1 MNDDLLRK
9 NVIDELRKAQG
20 EPLTG
25 EELFERCGGTKAT
38 NLSVDSFRSFIGQHC
53 SRAVKAVH
61 DMGDE
66 NSLPRYALHV
76 DHARKTGTLKRRT
89 ARSKSQSSS
98 RGGTPEGNNMRFNP
112 RTDGFSTFC
121 HIVRKLSAASQDG
134 SVNWNAIR
142 NQYRK
147 ETGRHLLTE
156 ELNSMCGTINL
167 TKHELLVTYLSNVV
181 EIIDT
186 RGQIV
191 RPASPFSDKT
201 PSPIASQSPPRDQL
215 LSPTPVVPEDVEA
228 EIVQDNIRRQY
239 VVEQLKKNGVFIDES
254 SRTSVEE
261 RLLLPSQNSEFIEN
275 DVEKELTSTKVP
287 SEEEL
292 SSPRSDQQR
301 MSSREVLE
309 TPESEHA
316 SFMSADQ
323 ILETSGEIGYTT
335 GDDAMMT
342 PDSEVS
348 LDLTADHS
356 ALGSTP
362 RHTHEITLCTADDS
376 VIQNGADEDICM
388 KKDVEDEFDH
398 SAEKYEVS
406 YVNSLQNGEVEE
418 VEPGVPLGSRESDI
432 VLEEM
437 ELDEPEEVVLEE
449 LPTKDVPEMAE
460 PSAERK
466 ERDVPSILVTGP
478 LEEIST
484 KKEGSYI
491 TDEHDLKQSIDDEEY
506 HGNPSGSD
514 VERDYLVESHREVK
528 GKIPSVLDPNIEES
542 AEETNSEVFI
552 PETTH
557 VKERKLLFET
567 KDEDAKELSSTEV
580 LLNVEVA
587 VKEQVEKFE
596 HLLKED
602 MAESPV
608 NHFSETDHLESVDVM
623 EIVHELEQSTVERQ
637 ETSVSQEN
645 EAVLAATH
653 VLETV
658 HKLEHE
664 FDRSLPICEEYVN
677 IAEHAKEMEAAGDML
692 SSDSA
697 SSESTQVGPAGDFG
711 FYDMEVLQQAPTVG
725 DTVTVTIDNTAI
737 DRSRTFAQIDAKIP
751 DTTNTAVTRTIVV
764 DVIPRTEEKPK
775 LSTSDSWEKAFVV
788 ASGSSPVELSSSRI
802 ATSVGSDVTAARDF
816 LREVDKLEERSED
829 DLSVKEEDDAKIEE
843 LPTTE
848 QLPSLPD
855 AAAEGDNEAKK
866 LQLSKKRGHALARR
880 RRLMDC
886 CTVL

>member
-38 NLSVDSFRSFIGQHC
+38 NLSVDSFR
-53 SRAVKAVH
+53 
-61 DMGDE
+61 
-66 NSLPRYALHV
+66 
-76 DHARKTGTLKRRT
+76 
-89 ARSKSQSSS
+89 
-98 RGGTPEGNNMRFNP
+98 
-112 RTDGFSTFC
+112 
-121 HIVRKLSAASQDG
+121 
-134 SVNWNAIR
+134 
-142 NQYRK
+142 
-147 ETGRHLLTE
+147 
-156 ELNSMCGTINL
+156 
-167 TKHELLVTYLSNVV
+167 HELLVTYLSNVV

-335 GDDAMMT
+335 GDDAMMAST

-449 LPTKDVPEMAE
+449 LPTKDVPEIAE

-484 KKEGSYI
+484 KKEGSYM

-711 FYDMEVLQQAPTVG
+711 FHDMEVLQQAPTVG

-775 LSTSDSWEKAFVV
+775 LS
-788 ASGSSPVELSSSRI
+788 
-802 ATSVGSDVTAARDF
+802 
-816 LREVDKLEERSED
+816 D